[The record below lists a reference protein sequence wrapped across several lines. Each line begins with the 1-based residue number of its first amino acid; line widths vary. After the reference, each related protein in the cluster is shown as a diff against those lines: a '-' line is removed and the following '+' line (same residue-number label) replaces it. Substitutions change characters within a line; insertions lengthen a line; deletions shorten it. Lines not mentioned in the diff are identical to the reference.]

1 MDLAL
6 ERLQNTLKRVN
17 KAAKEVHRDF
27 KDVKLIAVSKTHGEA
42 AIEELIGTGHLR
54 FGENRVQ
61 EAQTKWPQ
69 LKEKYPNIELH
80 LIGPLQ
86 SNKAKDAVAL
96 FDVIHTIDRSKIAM
110 VLAEEMEKQGKKPKL
125 FVQVNTGEEPQ
136 KAGVSPDEVS
146 DFVHLCREEYKLD
159 ISGLMCIPPFD
170 DEPSPHF
177 ALLSK
182 KAEALGLKDLSM
194 GMSKDFET
202 AVQLGATYI
211 RVGTALFGE
220 RNTKPV

>member
-42 AIEELIGTGHLR
+42 AIEELIETGHLR
-54 FGENRVQ
+54 FGENRIQ
-61 EAQTKWPQ
+61 EAQSKWPQ

-110 VLAEEMEKQGKKPKL
+110 VLAEEMEKQGKRPKL

-136 KAGVSPDEVS
+136 KAGVSPDEVVN
-146 DFVHLCREEYKLD
+146 FVNQCREDYRLD
-159 ISGLMCIPPFD
+159 ITGLMCIPPVD

-177 ALLSK
+177 ALLAK
-182 KAEALGLKDLSM
+182 KAKQLGLSDLSM
-194 GMSKDFET
+194 GMSKDFE
-202 AVQLGATYI
+202 AAIQLGATYI
-211 RVGTALFGE
+211 RVGTALFGD

>member
-42 AIEELIGTGHLR
+42 AIEKLIETGHLR
-54 FGENRVQ
+54 FGENRIQ
-61 EAQTKWPQ
+61 EAQSKWPQ

-110 VLAEEMEKQGKKPKL
+110 VLAEEMEKQGKRPKL

-136 KAGVSPDEVS
+136 KAGVSPDEVVN
-146 DFVHLCREEYKLD
+146 FVNQCREDYRLD
-159 ISGLMCIPPFD
+159 ITGLMCIPPVD

-177 ALLSK
+177 ALLAK
-182 KAEALGLKDLSM
+182 KAKQLGLSDLSM
-194 GMSKDFET
+194 GMSKDFE
-202 AVQLGATYI
+202 AAIQLGATYI
-211 RVGTALFGE
+211 RVGTALFGD